1 MKDIKIAKFVELI
14 IKGKTAIEAAK
25 ESGVSHLL
33 MGEVLR
39 ELSKEHYESDW
50 DKLAKA
56 IIWECIWLKMKKI
69 VYT

>member
-14 IKGKTAIEAAK
+14 IKGKTLIESAK

-33 MGEVLR
+33 MEEVLR
-39 ELSKEHYESDW
+39 ELSKEDYESDW

-56 IIWECIWLKMKKI
+56 IMGEC
-69 VYT
+69 V

>member
-1 MKDIKIAKFVELI
+1 MKDVKIAKFVELI

-33 MGEVLR
+33 MDEVLT
-39 ELSKEHYESDW
+39 ELSKEDYESDW

-56 IIWECIWLKMKKI
+56 IMENAYDQK
-69 VYT
+69 

>member
-14 IKGKTAIEAAK
+14 TNGKISIEAAK

-33 MGEVLR
+33 MDEVLT
-39 ELSKEHYESDW
+39 ELSKEDYEPDW

-56 IIWECIWLKMKKI
+56 IMGEC
-69 VYT
+69 V

>member
-14 IKGKTAIEAAK
+14 TNGKTSIEAAK

-33 MGEVLR
+33 MDEVLT
-39 ELSKEHYESDW
+39 ELSKEDYESDW

-56 IIWECIWLKMKKI
+56 IMGEC
-69 VYT
+69 V